1 MEDDFVA
8 LLALDADS
16 RGTFQGPLDKTPWEI
31 LVDYDEVLRGPHWLL
46 AYEATYKGWLTSAQ
60 SRVAGD
66 PFFSVPQGRDVFFY
80 DQNPQRDPFTGP
92 GGPLPGGPLP
102 DSYL

>member
-1 MEDDFVA
+1 VA

-16 RGTFQGPLDKTPWEI
+16 RGRFATPIDKTSWESLI
-31 LVDYDEVLRGPHWLL
+31 DYDDVLFGPHWLL
-46 AYEATYKGWLTSAQ
+46 AYESAHKGWLTSSVA
-60 SRVAGD
+60 RVAAD
-66 PFFSVPQGRDVFFY
+66 PFFAALEAAGVYFY
-80 DQNPQRDPFTGP
+80 DENPQREPFTGP